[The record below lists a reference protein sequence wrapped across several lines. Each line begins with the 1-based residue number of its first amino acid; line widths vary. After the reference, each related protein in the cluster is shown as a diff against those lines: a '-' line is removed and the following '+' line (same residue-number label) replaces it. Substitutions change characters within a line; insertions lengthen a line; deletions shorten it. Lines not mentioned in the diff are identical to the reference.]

1 MILVGIVAPI
11 LIFLLSANF
20 TFAYFTATTQNDKT
34 QNLKSG
40 VIRIAFAQKNA
51 AEMFG
56 TGALNGELLPGDSI
70 TASATIQNHSN
81 GAVFVIVSF
90 KVIQTLNSV
99 TTDLVNSCYAY
110 DASNN
115 LIPITFDEES
125 NTYSPY
131 AFIIDAP
138 SSDVP
143 VPTKNFTLTQDFDFY
158 ETTNSFNN
166 AVVSY
171 SIHAYAIQEAA
182 LSAEEATRILMER
195 FT

>member
-11 LIFLLSANF
+11 LIFLLSVNF
-20 TFAYFTATTQNDKT
+20 TFAYFTATTQDDKT
-34 QNLKSG
+34 QDLKSG
-40 VIRIAFAQKNA
+40 IIKIAFAQKNA

-70 TASATIQNHSN
+70 TATATIQNHSN
-81 GAVFVIVSF
+81 GAVFVVVSF
-90 KVIQTLNSV
+90 KVIQTLNGE
-99 TTDLVNSCYAY
+99 TTNLINSCYTY
-110 DASNN
+110 DSLNK
-115 LIPITFDEES
+115 LTPITFDEET

-131 AFIIDAP
+131 AFVIDAP
-138 SSDVP
+138 SNDVP
-143 VPTKNFTLTQDFDFY
+143 VPTKNVTLTQDFDFF

-182 LSAEEATRILMER
+182 LSAEEATKILMER